1 MRANPTPGPEPALLP
16 EPVLFEA
23 VSTPSHSFHRGLFL
37 LLATI
42 TLGWSIAGGA
52 VFLFLGAWPVFGFVG
67 IESLLALGLVM
78 LHHRRAGRAREVLRL
93 ADGRLTLRRTDASG
107 RLTEASMDAYWAQV
121 EWTEREGLALVQR
134 GQRMRIGAYL
144 SEAEAAELAGELRQA
159 LAAYRRPF
167 FDNPQL

>member
-1 MRANPTPGPEPALLP
+1 
-16 EPVLFEA
+16 
-23 VSTPSHSFHRGLFL
+23 
-37 LLATI
+37 
-42 TLGWSIAGGA
+42 

-93 ADGRLTLRRTDASG
+93 ADGRLTLRRTDARG